1 MFAIYGVSGPLFQG
15 TLEALSRMSP
25 VARRT
30 PVTPARRISDNVE
43 VESATVGDTGNAA
56 SGRNAH
62 INTSAVEAYKSMLP
76 ESLDRGPLYHADQI
90 MTPNVIA
97 VRARDEVAHAWRTLT
112 SHMIHQTP
120 VIDDIGQL
128 VGLVSERNLLTT
140 LNVDAGEVRDVL
152 FKRVG
157 DVMTTPV
164 VAASPVTDIRRIAR
178 VMLDR
183 DVDGVPIV
191 SDAGVLLG
199 FVSRS
204 DILRAVVTDPPLSIW
219 R

>member
-1 MFAIYGVSGPLFQG
+1 MFAIYGVSGPVFQG
-15 TLEALSRMSP
+15 TLEALNRLPP
-25 VARRT
+25 VARRS
-30 PVTPARRISDNVE
+30 PVTPAQRISDNVE
-43 VESATVGDTGNAA
+43 IESATARGAGANRLGAQA
-56 SGRNAH
+56 
-62 INTSAVEAYKSMLP
+62 IEAYKSMLP
-76 ESLDRGPLYHADQI
+76 EDLDRGPLYHADQI

-120 VIDDIGQL
+120 VLDDSGQL
-128 VGLVSERNLLTT
+128 VGVVSERNLLTAF
-140 LNVDAGEVRDVL
+140 NVDGGEIRDVRL
-152 FKRVG
+152 KRVG

-191 SDAGVLLG
+191 SEAGVLLG

>member
-1 MFAIYGVSGPLFQG
+1 MFAIYGVSGPVFQG
-15 TLEALSRMSP
+15 TLEALNRMPP

-30 PVTPARRISDNVE
+30 PVTPAQRISDNVE
-43 VESATVGDTGNAA
+43 IESATARGAGANRLGAQA
-56 SGRNAH
+56 
-62 INTSAVEAYKSMLP
+62 IEAYKSMLP
-76 ESLDRGPLYHADQI
+76 EDLDRGPLYHADQI

-112 SHMIHQTP
+112 SHMIHQPP
-120 VIDDIGQL
+120 VLDDSGQL
-128 VGLVSERNLLTT
+128 VGVVSERNLLTAF
-140 LNVDAGEVRDVL
+140 NVDGGEIRDVRL
-152 FKRVG
+152 KRVG

-191 SDAGVLLG
+191 SEAGVLLG

>member
-1 MFAIYGVSGPLFQG
+1 MFAIYGVSRPVFQG
-15 TLEALSRMSP
+15 TLEALNRMPP

-30 PVTPARRISDNVE
+30 PVTPAQRISDNVE
-43 VESATVGDTGNAA
+43 IESATARGAGANRLGAQA
-56 SGRNAH
+56 
-62 INTSAVEAYKSMLP
+62 IEAYKSMLP
-76 ESLDRGPLYHADQI
+76 EDLDRGPLYHADQI

-120 VIDDIGQL
+120 VLDDSGQL
-128 VGLVSERNLLTT
+128 VGVVSERNLLTAF
-140 LNVDAGEVRDVL
+140 NVDGGEIRDVRL
-152 FKRVG
+152 KRVG

-191 SDAGVLLG
+191 SEAGVLLG

>member
-1 MFAIYGVSGPLFQG
+1 MFAIYGVSGPIFQG
-15 TLEALSRMSP
+15 TLEALSRMPP
-25 VARRT
+25 VMRRT
-30 PVTPARRISDNVE
+30 PIASARRIEDDVTTE
-43 VESATVGDTGNAA
+43 AATNGNEAA
-56 SGRNAH
+56 VAGSRRSRQA
-62 INTSAVEAYKSMLP
+62 IAAYKAMLP
-76 ESLDRGPLYHADQI
+76 ESLDRGPLHHADQI
-90 MTPNVIA
+90 MTPDVIA
-97 VRARDEVAHAWRTLT
+97 VSARDEVALAWRTLT
-112 SHMIHQTP
+112 RHRIHQTP
-120 VIDDIGQL
+120 VLDDSGRL

-152 FKRVG
+152 VKRVG

-164 VAASPVTDIRRIAR
+164 VAANPLTDIRRIAR

-191 SDAGVLLG
+191 NEAGVLLG

-204 DILRAVVTDPPLSIW
+204 DILRAVVTDPPLSMW

>member
-1 MFAIYGVSGPLFQG
+1 MFAIYGVSGPVFQG
-15 TLEALSRMSP
+15 TLEALNRMPP

-30 PVTPARRISDNVE
+30 PVTPAQRISDNVE
-43 VESATVGDTGNAA
+43 IESATARGAGANRLGAQA
-56 SGRNAH
+56 
-62 INTSAVEAYKSMLP
+62 IEAYKSMLP
-76 ESLDRGPLYHADQI
+76 EVLDRGPLYHADQI

-120 VIDDIGQL
+120 VLDDSGQL
-128 VGLVSERNLLTT
+128 VGVVSERNLLTAF
-140 LNVDAGEVRDVL
+140 NVDGGEIRDVRL
-152 FKRVG
+152 KRVG

-191 SDAGVLLG
+191 SEAGVLLG

>member
-1 MFAIYGVSGPLFQG
+1 
-15 TLEALSRMSP
+15 
-25 VARRT
+25 
-30 PVTPARRISDNVE
+30 
-43 VESATVGDTGNAA
+43 
-56 SGRNAH
+56 
-62 INTSAVEAYKSMLP
+62 
-76 ESLDRGPLYHADQI
+76 
-90 MTPNVIA
+90 MTAEVIA
-97 VRARDEVAHAWRTLT
+97 VSARDEVVLAWRTLT
-112 SHMIHQTP
+112 RRQIHQTP
-120 VIDDIGQL
+120 VLDDTGRL

-152 FKRVG
+152 VKRVG

-164 VAASPVTDIRRIAR
+164 VAANPLTDIRRIAR

-191 SDAGVLLG
+191 NETGVLLG

-204 DILRAVVTDPPLSIW
+204 DILRAVVTDPPLSMW

>member
-1 MFAIYGVSGPLFQG
+1 MFAIYGVSGPVFQG
-15 TLEALSRMSP
+15 TLEALNRLPP
-25 VARRT
+25 VARRS
-30 PVTPARRISDNVE
+30 PVTPAQRISDNVE
-43 VESATVGDTGNAA
+43 IESATARGAGANRLGAQA
-56 SGRNAH
+56 
-62 INTSAVEAYKSMLP
+62 IEAYKSMLP
-76 ESLDRGPLYHADQI
+76 EDLDRGPLYHADQI

-120 VIDDIGQL
+120 VLDDSGQL
-128 VGLVSERNLLTT
+128 VGVVSERNLLTAF
-140 LNVDAGEVRDVL
+140 NVDGGEIRDVRL
-152 FKRVG
+152 KRVG

>member
-1 MFAIYGVSGPLFQG
+1 MFAIYGVSGPIFQG
-15 TLEALSRMSP
+15 TLEALSRMPP

-43 VESATVGDTGNAA
+43 IESATVGNTGNTL
-56 SGRNAH
+56 GGGNAH
-62 INTSAVEAYKSMLP
+62 VNASAVEAYKSMLP
-76 ESLDRGPLYHADQI
+76 KSLDRGPLYHADQI
-90 MTPNVIA
+90 MTPDVVA

-112 SHMIHQTP
+112 RHMIHQTP
-120 VIDDIGQL
+120 VLDDTGRL
-128 VGLVSERNLLTT
+128 VGLVSERNLLTAF
-140 LNVDAGEVRDVL
+140 NVDAGEIRDVQL
-152 FKRVG
+152 KRVG

-178 VMLDR
+178 VMLER

-191 SDAGVLLG
+191 NDAGVLLG

>member
-1 MFAIYGVSGPLFQG
+1 MFAIYGVSGPIFQG
-15 TLEALSRMSP
+15 SLEALSRMPP
-25 VARRT
+25 VVRRT

-43 VESATVGDTGNAA
+43 LESASLGNTG
-56 SGRNAH
+56 STIVRNAH
-62 INTSAVEAYKSMLP
+62 VNQSAVEAYKSMLP

-97 VRARDEVAHAWRTLT
+97 VRTRDEVAHAWRTLT

-120 VIDDIGQL
+120 VLDETGQL

-140 LNVDAGEVRDVL
+140 LNVDAGKVRDVL
-152 FKRVG
+152 LKRVG

-183 DVDGVPIV
+183 DVEGVPIV
-191 SDAGVLLG
+191 SDAGALLG